1 MRRATWFHI
10 SFIVLAGLLL
20 VGCGSNTTSTTPMQ
34 VSSIATPFPVTQQT
48 DVISYVTKT
57 FNVLVAPGNNYVP
70 YTQVRYVQKVQ
81 DQFELNIDGLQAFR
95 RNGDRITW
103 NGLVAPGLRSDYQLV
118 LAASSENNLFTQ
130 GSVDI
135 DVFNPTPVELL
146 GFPTLSNPSIY
157 SNLLLQYTVP
167 QGQAIPGTTL
177 VFDGL
182 TDQGVRFSGTSQYPY
197 YTLGSSLTY
206 IGGLRSN
213 VFVRYDLVLV
223 GVVDNGLQVTGT
235 GEMRYV
241 PYRPPV
247 QAVPLN

>member
-1 MRRATWFHI
+1 MRRAKWFYI
-10 SFIVLAGLLL
+10 SLIILAGLLL
-20 VGCGSNTTSTTPMQ
+20 AGCGSTTTTASPT
-34 VSSIATPFPVTQQT
+34 VTPSIATPLSAVQQT
-48 DVISYVTKT
+48 DVLKYVTNT
-57 FNVLVAPGNNYVP
+57 YNTLVAPGNNYVP
-70 YTQVRYVQKVQ
+70 ATQIRYVQKVQ

-95 RNGDRITW
+95 RNGDSIVW
-103 NGLVAPGLRSDYQLV
+103 NGLVAPGLRTDYQLV

-130 GSVDI
+130 GTVKI
-135 DVFNPTPVELL
+135 DVFNPTPVELT
-146 GFPTLSNPSIY
+146 GFPTLSNPRVF
-157 SNLLLQYTVP
+157 SNLLLQYTVQ